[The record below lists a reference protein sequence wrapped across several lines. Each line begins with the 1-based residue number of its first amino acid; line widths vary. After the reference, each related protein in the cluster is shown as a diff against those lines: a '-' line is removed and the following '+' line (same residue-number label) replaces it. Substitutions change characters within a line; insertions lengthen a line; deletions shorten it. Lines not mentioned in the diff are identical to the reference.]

1 MKKVFFT
8 AMVAIVF
15 SSISF
20 AVTKEVKKKE
30 VLKMQVY
37 KVYCGNVYGGS
48 FSCDGCD
55 ALAVAHAIC
64 GY

>member
-8 AMVAIVF
+8 ATVVTVF
-15 SSISF
+15 SNVSF
-20 AVTKEVKKKE
+20 AVMKEVKKKE
-30 VLKMQVY
+30 VIKMHAY
-37 KVYCGNVYGGS
+37 KDYCGNVYIGS

-55 ALAVAHAIC
+55 ALAVAHAMC

>member
-8 AMVAIVF
+8 AIVAIVF
-15 SSISF
+15 SGVSF

-30 VLKMQVY
+30 VIKMHAY
-37 KVYCGNVYGGS
+37 KDYCGNVYTGS

>member
-15 SSISF
+15 SSVSF
-20 AVTKEVKKKE
+20 AVTKELKKKD
-30 VLKMQVY
+30 VVRMQAY

-55 ALAVAHAIC
+55 ALAVAHAMC

>member
-8 AMVAIVF
+8 AIVAIVF
-15 SSISF
+15 SSVSF
-20 AVTKEVKKKE
+20 AVTKELKKKN
-30 VLKMQVY
+30 VVKAQAY
-37 KVYCGNVYGGS
+37 KVYCGSRYGGS